1 MNRRA
6 FFLAVTLAA
15 LALPAAITLAPGPA
29 AAQIMPDNGIDFGFF
44 RSRQEQLAR
53 EACENNL
60 PECRADIRRQMQ
72 EEKGISLLTPWILL
86 CVGILAVLLIARKR
100 DQAKQRHRRE
110 AARKHVPGAFK
121 RLDKVEEKSAAD
133 I

>member
-6 FFLAVTLAA
+6 FFTTLFAGAVAVA
-15 LALPAAITLAPGPA
+15 PA

-44 RSRQEQLAR
+44 RSRQEQRAR
-53 EACENNL
+53 EACEKNL

-86 CVGILAVLLIARKR
+86 GVGVLGVLLWARKR
-100 DQAKQRHRRE
+100 EKARQKMKKE
-110 AARKHVPGAFK
+110 AQRKHVPGQFK
-121 RLDKVEEKSAAD
+121 QLDKTGDQRTAAD
-133 I
+133 QY